1 MERATYQ
8 RLPTCISSCKTAART
23 SRLFPATRRSLQTA
37 FDIRR
42 YAEDWLPACSPRCD
56 QLENHVVRLAHKGCK
71 RFLWSWWY
79 RRLFLS
85 VIPVLERSLRKPSGA
100 RPGQVKRLACRA
112 LPAIASLLLL
122 PANAVSRIDS
132 PSPEVLVLFPQADS
146 KASSFPASVC
156 LPQCTQRIL

>member
-23 SRLFPATRRSLQTA
+23 SRLFPATRKSLQTA

-42 YAEDWLPACSPRCD
+42 YAEDWVPACSPRCD

-85 VIPVLERSLRKPSGA
+85 VIPVLERSLRKPCGRRERLHAVGITRLDRVFHILRTRKMVGSRTMVA
-100 RPGQVKRLACRA
+100 SIGQGR
-112 LPAIASLLLL
+112 ST
-122 PANAVSRIDS
+122 
-132 PSPEVLVLFPQADS
+132 
-146 KASSFPASVC
+146 SS
-156 LPQCTQRIL
+156 